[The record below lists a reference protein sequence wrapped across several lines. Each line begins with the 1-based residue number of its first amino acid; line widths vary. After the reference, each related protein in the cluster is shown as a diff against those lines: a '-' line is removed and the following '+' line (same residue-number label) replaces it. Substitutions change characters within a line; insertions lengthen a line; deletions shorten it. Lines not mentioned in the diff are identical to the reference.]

1 MTTEIYNKTIKFTDK
16 GAVTKIQEEN
26 TVTTENWVSS
36 LAMTNFTSKEFFI
49 YDGVTYYLTSKIVKE
64 IN

>member
-1 MTTEIYNKTIKFTDK
+1 MTQEISKTIRFTEK

-36 LAMTNFTSKEFFI
+36 IAMTNFISKEFFI
-49 YDGVTYYLTSKIVKE
+49 HDGMTYYLTSRVVKE